1 MSDYK
6 QRMREEYR
14 QLRDRIDKLDGMLNG
29 WEMRELDFEPMCSRE
44 LLTTQLHVMMAYR
57 SLLEERAH
65 IEDVP
70 LTEDHHE

>member
-6 QRMREEYR
+6 QRMVEEYR
-14 QLRDRIDKLDGMLNG
+14 QLRDHIGKLDGMLNG
-29 WEMRELDFEPMCSRE
+29 WEMRELDFEPTCSRE
-44 LLTTQLHVMMAYR
+44 LLTAQLHVMMAYR
-57 SLLEERAH
+57 SILEERAH